1 MNITKNQPRFLGF
14 LIAGAIAGMLGGAMM
29 AMFTMLATAT
39 YLHMGFFTPLY
50 VIASPLTGPQS
61 MMTAMMTTMHGGALY
76 FAFGPAILGLIV
88 HMMWSA
94 LWGIIFGLIAAA
106 LHLRGAAAVMGGMV
120 YGGLVMLA
128 MNFIVLPIV
137 GAPNLLALL
146 GGTTFIIGHLLF
158 GMGVGLWPVLRPQD
172 FTGLLGRQARQAA

>member
-1 MNITKNQPRFLGF
+1 MNITRNRTRFLGF

-50 VIASPLTGPQS
+50 VIASPLSGPQS
-61 MMTAMMTTMHGGALY
+61 MMTAMHGGTFY
-76 FAFGPAILGLIV
+76 FALGPAILGLVV
-88 HMMWSA
+88 HMLWSA
-94 LWGIIFGLIAAA
+94 LWGIIFGLIAYG
-106 LHLRGAAAVMGGMV
+106 LHLRSAAAVIGGMV
-120 YGGLVMLA
+120 YGVLVMLV
-128 MNFIVLPIV
+128 MSFIVAPIV
-137 GAPNLLALL
+137 GAPNLLTLL

-158 GMGVGLWPVLRPQD
+158 GMVVGLWPVLRPQD